1 MDDRQTPEPKALVL
15 TNIPRYPIK
24 DIRKNPGRKKLLRL
38 VAQSAAAIRV
48 KEMSG

>member
-24 DIRKNPGRKKLLRL
+24 DIPEKPWSEKIVASRGPIRGGNPR
-38 VAQSAAAIRV
+38 
-48 KEMSG
+48 